1 MKKKS
6 RNQEILENIKK
17 NDPRFKDLEI
27 VKSCLDFPP
36 YEQFLK
42 DIEYIKSDLKNC
54 ETYEQKI
61 RKIKWL
67 LQIIELNELRK
78 ICRMNIRKP
87 NDNEKI
93 I

>member
-27 VKSCLDFPP
+27 VKSFPDFPS

-42 DIEYIKSDLKNC
+42 DC
-54 ETYEQKI
+54 EKYEQKI

-67 LQIIELNELRK
+67 LQIIELNELRR